1 VITSLTGASA
11 DITNALR
18 KIKKKGLQPF
28 GVIQRG
34 CKKMFNRLNKESIIR
49 FRKDKFYIRRDLKA
63 RNLKE
68 INEDDFVSLKRF
80 YTSLLSKSLTIN
92 DYGFL

>member
-11 DITNALR
+11 DMTNALY

-28 GVIQRG
+28 RVMQRG
-34 CKKMFNRLNKESIIR
+34 CKEMFNRLNRESIIR
-49 FRKDKFYIRRDLKA
+49 FRKNKFCTGGDLKA
-63 RNLKE
+63 GNLKK

-80 YTSLLSKSLTIN
+80 YASLLSKSLIIDN
-92 DYGFL
+92 YGFL